1 MNQVDK
7 ISKEALVLLNYAKD
21 TAVANLTVANS
32 KGQLDPKLEPAQLLA
47 VIDVFTSSL
56 SQGYQKG
63 LGSFQNIVKE
73 QVTTSQTKKVAEIS
87 NKKSKS

>member
-7 ISKEALVLLNYAKD
+7 ISKEALILLNYAKD
-21 TAVANLTVANS
+21 TAVANLTVANN

-63 LGSFQNIVKE
+63 LGSFQKIVKE
-73 QVTTSQTKKVAEIS
+73 QVMTSQTKKVAEIS

>member
-7 ISKEALVLLNYAKD
+7 LSKEVLVLLNYAKD

-32 KGQLDPKLEPAQLLA
+32 KGQLDPKLEPSQLLA

-56 SQGYQKG
+56 NQGYQKG
-63 LGSFQNIVKE
+63 LGSFQSVVKE
-73 QVTTSQTKKVAEIS
+73 QVANQTKKITETS
-87 NKKSKS
+87 NKKNKS